1 MKTLYESILSSTKSG
16 RKNIQIS
23 EELLLSRGYIKK
35 DFGNGD
41 IRYYYHEYSPGSSYF
56 ICQYL
61 DGSWIINTY
70 FNKKHYKLEVN
81 TLEELEKVEKVW
93 DIPFDFTDITR
104 RLRNREFQNLIDTLK
119 IKQIKNK
126 AQKYR

>member
-35 DFGNGD
+35 EIDGD
-41 IRYYYHEYSPGSSYF
+41 IHYYYHEYSPGSSYYIHQNF
-56 ICQYL
+56 
-61 DGSWIINTY
+61 DGPWVIRAY
-70 FNKKHYKLEVN
+70 CNKKSYTLEVH

-93 DIPFDFTDITR
+93 NIPFDYTDKTR
-104 RLRNREFQNLIDTLK
+104 RLRNREFQKLVDTLK
-119 IKQIKNK
+119 IK
-126 AQKYR
+126 YRF